1 MEDPESEMIT
11 AMEAAG
17 IPKPSDRLGDLL
29 ERYESDEWSA
39 FRMQIAEQAISDKNA
54 TQNKNTAGK
63 YGAGDRKFVHF
74 CMFDTKGERRPG
86 DPYLDSNGRPIS
98 LASEQGV
105 TIAAAYLLFLSN
117 NMPGAPKA
125 IKREAIVSYDTI
137 RSCLSSLQWRY
148 SEDLIRLNDQEA
160 AARLPKQ
167 LLKDDALYK
176 QIWKNKQKDLQ
187 EARKRHEDGRDP
199 QKDTSSKYLSED
211 ELLAFI
217 VSLVLPPASGNDTN
231 YKAERRAML
240 AAKSTLT
247 YATASRGGE
256 TTELR
261 WSELMAP
268 ELNAHLGPCPF
279 FSVTLPVIS
288 SKQQADLSTTYVSV
302 GRSYNPIMD
311 PFRAMGEYAVLIFTL
326 LKTMRFPDPREGDQ
340 WRKAKMFAGG
350 KSPNI
355 PMSKEAEHK
364 ALDSV
369 LRDTMGFNPTAT
381 RHLFHGQAAN
391 DMNQQGLINSEL
403 KTIWE
408 GKKEVINKN
417 YLGPNQP
424 LSLMAAGWWPGV
436 AERDFSKIFHPR
448 MCQNVPE
455 SLIRKLAPWLIELE
469 ERVRSMGDTAEESHK
484 AVPQSLRFIMIVLV
498 QDSLELAEK
507 INTRV
512 HKWLLQQQEFQD
524 MLKLYKQQVRTGFWD
539 WLNKP
544 ENKHFKHP
552 VAEEEGSAKF
562 SPEHAASVAQGV
574 LIDEILEMA
583 KQRRVDV
590 KIAKEDYQ
598 QKEHLKGTTKV
609 DQRKAP
615 LPAFGAYKWDM
626 AHDVNGKMY
635 MVYLSHFSE
644 PTHYHAR
651 YPFRHFLSVF
661 KLSSAPHPPGLRSE
675 RTYTLPCALP
685 STTPTQRS
693 KRSNLQRASPP
704 LLSPRVALATAPIVA
719 GLRSPLST
727 GDDAA
732 LPCSHTPVL
741 DAAGKTIFCGL
752 SYQAA
757 DASLLWDCRMPP
769 PAKQAGS

>member
-1 MEDPESEMIT
+1 MC
-11 AMEAAG
+11 
-17 IPKPSDRLGDLL
+17 
-29 ERYESDEWSA
+29 
-39 FRMQIAEQAISDKNA
+39 
-54 TQNKNTAGK
+54 
-63 YGAGDRKFVHF
+63 H
-74 CMFDTKGERRPG
+74 C
-86 DPYLDSNGRPIS
+86 
-98 LASEQGV
+98 
-105 TIAAAYLLFLSN
+105 
-117 NMPGAPKA
+117 
-125 IKREAIVSYDTI
+125 
-137 RSCLSSLQWRY
+137 
-148 SEDLIRLNDQEA
+148 LIR
-160 AARLPKQ
+160 
-167 LLKDDALYK
+167 
-176 QIWKNKQKDLQ
+176 
-187 EARKRHEDGRDP
+187 
-199 QKDTSSKYLSED
+199 
-211 ELLAFI
+211 
-217 VSLVLPPASGNDTN
+217 
-231 YKAERRAML
+231 
-240 AAKSTLT
+240 
-247 YATASRGGE
+247 
-256 TTELR
+256 
-261 WSELMAP
+261 
-268 ELNAHLGPCPF
+268 
-279 FSVTLPVIS
+279 
-288 SKQQADLSTTYVSV
+288 
-302 GRSYNPIMD
+302 
-311 PFRAMGEYAVLIFTL
+311 
-326 LKTMRFPDPREGDQ
+326 
-340 WRKAKMFAGG
+340 
-350 KSPNI
+350 
-355 PMSKEAEHK
+355 
-364 ALDSV
+364 
-369 LRDTMGFNPTAT
+369 
-381 RHLFHGQAAN
+381 
-391 DMNQQGLINSEL
+391 
-403 KTIWE
+403 
-408 GKKEVINKN
+408 
-417 YLGPNQP
+417 
-424 LSLMAAGWWPGV
+424 
-436 AERDFSKIFHPR
+436 
-448 MCQNVPE
+448 
-455 SLIRKLAPWLIELE
+455 
-469 ERVRSMGDTAEESHK
+469 
-484 AVPQSLRFIMIVLV
+484 
-498 QDSLELAEK
+498 
-507 INTRV
+507 
-512 HKWLLQQQEFQD
+512 D

>member
-1 MEDPESEMIT
+1 MSKVAETTPHLVPNRCIMEDPESEMIT

-86 DPYLDSNGRPIS
+86 DPYLDSNGHF
-98 LASEQGV
+98 LA
-105 TIAAAYLLFLSN
+105 IIC
-117 NMPGAPKA
+117 PGAPKA

-217 VSLVLPPASGNDTN
+217 VSLVLPLASGNDTN

-247 YATASRGGE
+247 
-256 TTELR
+256 
-261 WSELMAP
+261 
-268 ELNAHLGPCPF
+268 
-279 FSVTLPVIS
+279 
-288 SKQQADLSTTYVSV
+288 
-302 GRSYNPIMD
+302 SYNPIMD

-381 RHLFHGQAAN
+381 RHLFH
-391 DMNQQGLINSEL
+391 
-403 KTIWE
+403 
-408 GKKEVINKN
+408 
-417 YLGPNQP
+417 
-424 LSLMAAGWWPGV
+424 
-436 AERDFSKIFHPR
+436 
-448 MCQNVPE
+448 
-455 SLIRKLAPWLIELE
+455 
-469 ERVRSMGDTAEESHK
+469 
-484 AVPQSLRFIMIVLV
+484 
-498 QDSLELAEK
+498 
-507 INTRV
+507 
-512 HKWLLQQQEFQD
+512 
-524 MLKLYKQQVRTGFWD
+524 
-539 WLNKP
+539 
-544 ENKHFKHP
+544 
-552 VAEEEGSAKF
+552 
-562 SPEHAASVAQGV
+562 
-574 LIDEILEMA
+574 
-583 KQRRVDV
+583 
-590 KIAKEDYQ
+590 
-598 QKEHLKGTTKV
+598 
-609 DQRKAP
+609 
-615 LPAFGAYKWDM
+615 
-626 AHDVNGKMY
+626 
-635 MVYLSHFSE
+635 
-644 PTHYHAR
+644 
-651 YPFRHFLSVF
+651 
-661 KLSSAPHPPGLRSE
+661 
-675 RTYTLPCALP
+675 
-685 STTPTQRS
+685 
-693 KRSNLQRASPP
+693 
-704 LLSPRVALATAPIVA
+704 
-719 GLRSPLST
+719 
-727 GDDAA
+727 
-732 LPCSHTPVL
+732 
-741 DAAGKTIFCGL
+741 
-752 SYQAA
+752 
-757 DASLLWDCRMPP
+757 
-769 PAKQAGS
+769 